1 MRGEIL
7 GSVLWLLILGGWVVG
22 VCCGYWMGR
31 DLSHELS
38 LVTGVPPP
46 SQLERWWEPLL
57 FFSLTP
63 LSCYLL
69 SQLFFGGAAPLL
81 LFLRGTHDGGVLIRS
96 LEASLSGL
104 SFPDLP
110 LQDLLSSLFLLLILS
125 VNLPLC
131 LWASHL
137 GASRA
142 LYVRRRI
149 LGRAVRAGEGT
160 STLSSLF
167 LLLSLSLVAG
177 LLASFLFGHL

>member
-1 MRGEIL
+1 MRGE
-7 GSVLWLLILGGWVVG
+7 VLESIFWLLILGGWVVG
-22 VCCGYWMGR
+22 VCCGYWMGG

-46 SQLERWWEPLL
+46 SELEGWWEPLL

-69 SQLFFGGAAPLL
+69 SQLFFGGAAPFL

-96 LEASLSGL
+96 LEASLSGF
-104 SFPDLP
+104 SFPNLP
-110 LQDLLSSLFLLLILS
+110 SQNLLSSLFLLLILS

-137 GASRA
+137 GVSRA

-149 LGRAVRAGEGT
+149 LGKAVRAGEGS

-167 LLLSLSLVAG
+167 LLLALSLVAG
-177 LLASFLFGHL
+177 LLASFLFGYM